1 MADGESFPEGE
12 ILDAEIIPTN
22 SSRRELN
29 FSALSTIAVS
39 VVFIVSV
46 SFGEAIVGSLN
57 EELEEYEWWKP
68 FIYVIL
74 WICPWMNLGQN
85 FR

>member
-1 MADGESFPEGE
+1 MIGLFMADGESFLEGE

-39 VVFIVSV
+39 VVFLL
-46 SFGEAIVGSLN
+46 FGPKDFLKPPAIVVGLLN
-57 EELEEYEWWKP
+57 YFLR
-68 FIYVIL
+68 FAALIL
-74 WICPWMNLGQN
+74 HFCIQN
-85 FR
+85 